1 MFLQHRIGLLIVQPV
16 WPRVAE
22 QSTVFNLNDVETL
35 LLTFYRGQARVTRR
49 IVLVR
54 FDLFKFN
61 PNPTYL
67 FIPKNLKIGEKS
79 KCVNTYFVLLG
90 FGVNG
95 EFFLF
100 IILSF
105 LFCYDFKIKAVIN

>member
-54 FDLFKFN
+54 FDFFKN
-61 PNPTYL
+61 Q
-67 FIPKNLKIGEKS
+67 IPFLYTCIFQKHDNRRKS
-79 KCVNTYFVLLG
+79 NV
-90 FGVNG
+90 
-95 EFFLF
+95 
-100 IILSF
+100 
-105 LFCYDFKIKAVIN
+105 